1 MFYCLYDDIVVILR
15 VKNIKAVEHM
25 LGYILIVMLVYIG
38 IQIIIYDRSYKKAM
52 IKI

>member
-1 MFYCLYDDIVVILR
+1 
-15 VKNIKAVEHM
+15 M

-38 IQIIIYDRSYKKAM
+38 IQIILYDISYKKAM